1 MFENGNPRLIYN
13 LRLLTLLA
21 VLNKQRYYA
30 AYARPFMMDP
40 TRKLD
45 LVTVRSGIYQLD
57 P

>member
-40 TRKLD
+40 TRKLY
-45 LVTVRSGIYQLD
+45 LVTVRSGIHQLG